1 MLHGRAHHEEA
12 DGYTDGDED
21 LDQLRHPRE
30 PSVPL
35 RYDLRNIQKHVKHV
49 RDDLKHTR
57 NRIEMLLYQRFTTRG
72 HHFSF
77 LSTSGLE
84 H

>member
-30 PSVPL
+30 PAVPL

-49 RDDLKHTR
+49 RDD
-57 NRIEMLLYQRFTTRG
+57 
-72 HHFSF
+72 
-77 LSTSGLE
+77 
-84 H
+84 